1 MRKKIITI
9 VTIICALSLS
19 ACGNTTDI
27 TKERIINKEVYF
39 SKDNDINDV
48 IKYGNIDLLFKSNS
62 TVPYISL
69 KDGLSYINML
79 RKEAVNSD
87 YVITYKQEKDTAT
100 YSAPNNAYSIIDIKE
115 QTITYH
121 DYSGLLNHIHPY
133 KDTYA
138 LFAPNKDSSI
148 HLLSNDYKVGN
159 DYIID
164 LKKYSEIDI
173 YQHDGYFYLPLTT
186 YNDLFISPLSL
197 CNLVYNFD
205 KVYFLSSEAK
215 YTVTDEEG
223 EEIFTPLGKLFY
235 TSKEENPTVDKQYA
249 SYYYQNI
256 CLSFDYLYGVKGLK
270 GRNYDTFDNYLST
283 KGYKEDLLSGDVKK
297 MDAAYA
303 YALSTFYDFHTGIGA
318 YSSLYEYGSADIE
331 RSKFNPEMAKEE
343 EEEEELNAARKAS
356 KAELGFSIDTEN
368 RIAYIAFNRFDPV
381 DERALAKDTYT
392 EEDLNN
398 SVTLFAYAYKEIVNK
413 YLASID
419 YVAIDLATN
428 NGGSS
433 DGMIYMLNILLGQ
446 VSIDIQNPFSKDNTR
461 CKYALDINRDGKVD
475 EKDISLREYGK
486 QIVFINTHFAF
497 SCGNALPV
505 YAKYNYP
512 EQVTTIGETTGGGT
526 CALRVSYNALG
537 TKYHLSGFNMLSK
550 KVNDKLDN
558 IEMGV
563 APDIPLEN
571 VADTINRN
579 TVVKALL
586 RK

>member
-1 MRKKIITI
+1 MRKNVITI
-9 VTIICALSLS
+9 VTMICALSLS
-19 ACGNTTDI
+19 ACGNNADT
-27 TKERIINKEVYF
+27 TKERIISKEVYV

-48 IKYGNIDLLFKSNS
+48 VKYGNIDLLFKSNS

-79 RKEAVNSD
+79 RKEAVSSD

-100 YSAPNNAYSIIDIKE
+100 YTTPNNAYSIFNIKE

-121 DYSGLLNHIHPY
+121 DYSGLLNHVQPY

-138 LFAPNKDSSI
+138 LFTPGKESSI
-148 HLLSNDYKVGN
+148 HLLSNDYKIGN

-164 LKKYSEIDI
+164 LKNYSEIDI
-173 YQHDGYFYLPLTT
+173 YQHDGNFYLPLTT

-197 CNLVYNFD
+197 CNLIYNFD

-215 YTVTDEEG
+215 YTVKDEEG
-223 EEIFTPLGKLFY
+223 KEVFTPLGKVFY

-256 CLSFDYLYGVKGLK
+256 CLSFDYLYGAKGLK

-297 MDAAYA
+297 MDAAYT

-318 YSSLYEYGSADIE
+318 YSSLYEYGDADIDN
-331 RSKFNPEMAKEE
+331 SKFNPEMVKEE
-343 EEEEELNAARKAS
+343 KEEEELNAARKAS
-356 KAELGFSIDTEN
+356 KAELGFSVDTEN
-368 RIAYIAFNRFDPV
+368 RIAYIAFNSFDPV
-381 DERALAKDTYT
+381 DESALAKETYSK
-392 EEDLNN
+392 EDLSN

-413 YLASID
+413 YLTSID

-433 DGMIYMLNILLGQ
+433 DGMVYMLNILLGQ
-446 VSIDIQNPFSKDNTR
+446 VSIDMQNPFSKDYAR
-461 CKYALDINRDGKVD
+461 SKYALDINRDGKVD

-486 QIVFINTHFAF
+486 KIVFINTHFAF

-526 CALRVSYNALG
+526 CALRVSYTALA
-537 TKYHLSGFNMLSK
+537 TKYHLSGLNMLSK

-563 APDIPLEN
+563 TPDIPLEN
-571 VADTINRN
+571 AASTINRN
-579 TVVKALL
+579 TVAKALL
-586 RK
+586 KK